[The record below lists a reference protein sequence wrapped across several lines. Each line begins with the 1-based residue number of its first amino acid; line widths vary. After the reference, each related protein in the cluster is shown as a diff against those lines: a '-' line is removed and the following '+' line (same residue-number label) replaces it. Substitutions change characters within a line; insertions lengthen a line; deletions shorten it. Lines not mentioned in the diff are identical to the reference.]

1 MFEKALKEI
10 IKSYPCPF
18 GDSPLKEDG
27 QPTKAMVEWMVIRL
41 SRVEIELDMALKM
54 MDIMAMRES
63 KRAKK
68 LKRV

>member
-1 MFEKALKEI
+1 
-10 IKSYPCPF
+10 
-18 GDSPLKEDG
+18 
-27 QPTKAMVEWMVIRL
+27 MVIRL

-63 KRAKK
+63 TRAKK